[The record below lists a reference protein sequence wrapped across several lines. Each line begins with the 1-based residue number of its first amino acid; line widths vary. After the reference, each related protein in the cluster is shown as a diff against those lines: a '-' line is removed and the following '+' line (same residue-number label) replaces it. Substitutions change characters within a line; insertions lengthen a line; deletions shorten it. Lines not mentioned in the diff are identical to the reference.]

1 MTLVETKNQQSA
13 VINQKS
19 SIQKRKSKIENRK
32 SEIVR
37 RPRRLR
43 ATPALR
49 AMVRETELNARD
61 FIYPLFVRHGEGRSE
76 IRSMPGVYQL
86 SVPEAVREAEKASAL
101 GVPAV
106 ILFGIP
112 AEKDPIGL
120 ENFAE
125 DGIVQQAIRAIK
137 RAIPEMVVVT
147 DVCLCEYT
155 DHGHCGVLNTR
166 TPTSYH
172 PRSGP
177 DVGIPKSG
185 DFGLLRP
192 NLPEGYVL
200 NDETLDILA
209 KVAVSHAE
217 CGADIVAP
225 SGMMDGM
232 VAAIRGALDE
242 HGFEHLP
249 ILSYAVKYASS
260 FYGPF
265 REAAEGAPKFGD
277 RKSHQMDPAN
287 VREALKEAALDVD
300 EGADM
305 LMVKPALAYLDV
317 IRVVKDAYP
326 EIPLAAYNV
335 SGEYA
340 MVKAAAANGWIDEAK
355 VTLETLTAMKRAGAD
370 LILTY
375 HALDAAKWLK

>member
-1 MTLVETKNQQSA
+1 MA
-13 VINQKS
+13 VLEIE
-19 SIQKRKSKIENRK
+19 KRKTNLGNRK

-49 AMVRETELNARD
+49 AMIRETELNARD
-61 FIYPLFVRHGEGRSE
+61 FIYPLFVRHGIGRNE

-86 SVPEAVREAEKASAL
+86 SVEESVREVEAAMKS
-101 GVPAV
+101 GVNAV

-112 AEKDPIGL
+112 AAKDPMGL
-120 ENFAE
+120 ENFA
-125 DGIVQQAIRAIK
+125 DHGIVQHAIRAIK
-137 RAIPEMVVVT
+137 KELPEMVVVT

-155 DHGHCGVLNTR
+155 DHGHCGVLNTGEH
-166 TPTSYH
+166 YH
-172 PRSGP
+172 EH
-177 DVGIPKSG
+177 
-185 DFGLLRP
+185 
-192 NLPEGYVL
+192 LPEGYML
-200 NDETLDILA
+200 NDETLDVLA

-232 VAAIRGALDE
+232 VRAIRSALDD
-242 HGFEHLP
+242 HGFENTP

-265 REAAEGAPKFGD
+265 REAAEGAPKLGD
-277 RKSHQMDPAN
+277 RKSHQMDTAN
-287 VREALKEAALDVD
+287 VREALREAALDVD

-317 IRVVKDAYP
+317 IRVVKDAFP
-326 EIPLAAYNV
+326 ELPMAAYNV

-340 MVKAAAANGWIDEAK
+340 MIKAAAQNGWIDESKA
-355 VTLETLTAMKRAGAD
+355 TLETLTSIKRAGAD
-370 LILTY
+370 LIITY
-375 HALDAAKWLK
+375 HAVDAARWLKG

>member
-1 MTLVETKNQQSA
+1 MTVLDIKH
-13 VINQKS
+13 
-19 SIQKRKSKIENRK
+19 RKSPLILSRTSPVK
-32 SEIVR
+32 

-61 FIYPLFVRHGEGRSE
+61 FIYPLFVRHGEGRSP

-86 SVPEAVREAEKASAL
+86 SVEEAVREAEAAL
-101 GVPAV
+101 NARVNAV

-112 AEKDPIGL
+112 REKDPVGL
-120 ENFAE
+120 ENFAD
-125 DGIVQQAIRAIK
+125 DGIIQQAIRAVK
-137 RAIPEMVVVT
+137 KEIPEMVVVT

-155 DHGHCGVLNTR
+155 DHGHCGILNTGE
-166 TPTSYH
+166 H
-172 PRSGP
+172 FQ
-177 DVGIPKSG
+177 
-185 DFGLLRP
+185 FG
-192 NLPEGYVL
+192 LPEGYVL
-200 NDETLDILA
+200 NDPTLDVLA
-209 KVAVSHAE
+209 KVAVTHAE
-217 CGADIVAP
+217 AGADIVAP

-232 VAAIRGALDE
+232 VGAIREALDE
-242 HGFEHLP
+242 KGFEHTP

-287 VREALKEAALDVD
+287 VREALREAALDVD

-317 IRVVKDAYP
+317 IRTVKNTFP
-326 EIPLAAYNV
+326 ELPMAAYNV

-340 MVKAAAANGWIDEAK
+340 MIKAAAANGWIDEEK

-375 HALDAAKWLK
+375 HAIDAARWLK

>member
-1 MTLVETKNQQSA
+1 MTLSEMERPDLA
-13 VINQKS
+13 VG
-19 SIQKRKSKIENRK
+19 R
-32 SEIVR
+32 V

-43 ATPALR
+43 TTPTLR
-49 AMVRETELNARD
+49 AMVRETELNPLD
-61 FIYPLFVRHGEGRSE
+61 LIYPLFVRHGQGRSE

-86 SVPEAVREAEKASAL
+86 SVDEAVREAEAAAKV
-101 GVPAV
+101 GVQSV

-112 AEKDPIGL
+112 AHKDPVGL
-120 ENFAE
+120 ENFAD

-155 DHGHCGVLNTR
+155 DHGHCGILNVDGGEQ
-166 TPTSYH
+166 YNVH
-172 PRSGP
+172 
-177 DVGIPKSG
+177 
-185 DFGLLRP
+185 
-192 NLPEGYVL
+192 LPEGYVL
-200 NDETLDILA
+200 NDPTLDVLA

-225 SGMMDGM
+225 SSMMDGM
-232 VAAIRGALDE
+232 VTAIRAGLDKS
-242 HGFEHLP
+242 GFENMP
-249 ILSYAVKYASS
+249 ILSYAVKYASA

-277 RKSHQMDPAN
+277 RKSHQMDPGN
-287 VREALKEAALDVD
+287 VREALREAALDVE

-317 IRVVKDAYP
+317 IRVVKDAFP
-326 EIPLAAYNV
+326 ELPMAAYSV

-340 MVKAAAANGWIDEAK
+340 MIKAAAANGWVDEAK
-355 VTLETLTAMKRAGAD
+355 VTLETLTAIKRAGAD
-370 LILTY
+370 LIITY
-375 HALDAAKWLK
+375 HARDAAMWLE